1 VASDQIQL
9 KYHSLC
15 QLYGEMVLNWAI
27 KNFILVFLNLKPK
40 LHLTN
45 NITIQSEQYCTI
57 LILVDKNNAF
67 INTAKQI
74 LSYCD

>member
-1 VASDQIQL
+1 
-9 KYHSLC
+9 
-15 QLYGEMVLNWAI
+15 MVLNWAI